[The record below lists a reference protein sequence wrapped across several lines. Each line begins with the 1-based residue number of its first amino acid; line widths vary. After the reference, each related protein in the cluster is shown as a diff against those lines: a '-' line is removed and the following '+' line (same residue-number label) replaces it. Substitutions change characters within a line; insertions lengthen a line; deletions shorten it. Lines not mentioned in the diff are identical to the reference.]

1 MHKCAL
7 CIVHCFSSYLF
18 YVLIPFIE
26 HFLKQRRFIYLCI
39 YNFKARYYN
48 HIQSFKNPSKRNQTE
63 LSKLIWNLK
72 DAGHSPAIKWSIAC
86 RATAYTCGMKQ
97 CHLCLS
103 EKLAILLAKPD
114 TLLNKR
120 SELVAK
126 CRHRNKFKLNKF
138 VT

>member
-1 MHKCAL
+1 MHNEIKYTPTGCFVLNDSSGVFFRVL
-7 CIVHCFSSYLF
+7 C
-18 YVLIPFIE
+18 
-26 HFLKQRRFIYLCI
+26 
-39 YNFKARYYN
+39 
-48 HIQSFKNPSKRNQTE
+48 
-63 LSKLIWNLK
+63 LSEKL
-72 DAGHSPAIKWSIAC
+72 AILP
-86 RATAYTCGMKQ
+86 Q

>member
-1 MHKCAL
+1 MTYYGC
-7 CIVHCFSSYLF
+7 C
-18 YVLIPFIE
+18 E
-26 HFLKQRRFIYLCI
+26 TD
-39 YNFKARYYN
+39 FKARYYN

-72 DAGHSPAIKWSIAC
+72 DTGHSPVIKWSIAC
-86 RATAYTCGMKQ
+86 RATAHTCGMKQ

-103 EKLAILLAKPD
+103 EKLTILLAKPD

>member
-1 MHKCAL
+1 MCDREKLLHRMLKLLLRHK
-7 CIVHCFSSYLF
+7 
-18 YVLIPFIE
+18 FIK
-26 HFLKQRRFIYLCI
+26 FKFVAVSD
-39 YNFKARYYN
+39 FKARYYN